1 MHNLSTT
8 KRFIH
13 PLAGGRLIF
22 CYGRSGQNA
31 QFAQFELLLGLLP
44 TEIWRHSRYADD
56 ENG

>member
-31 QFAQFELLLGLLP
+31 QFAQFELLLGSLPAELLA
-44 TEIWRHSRYADD
+44 S
-56 ENG
+56 